1 MRAPKFKDFIVEAP
15 QNKKYKI
22 LVVSA
27 DPEPANQKLFRTARR
42 ITEEAEKAGHKVYV
56 VQVEGAF
63 INYEDGVYKIF
74 NEGDEKGFEISRLDT
89 VAIVRGSVRLKK
101 SYLDLVTRLEK
112 TGITMVNSRDTIEI
126 SSDKYRSYIR
136 LMDFGL
142 TQPKTAL
149 IPNEDNW
156 KKAFESLETQYP
168 IIMKTL
174 EGSKGVGVL
183 FIESERQ
190 IESLIQLLYSQ
201 NEDIDLLIQEYIKTD
216 GDIRVIVL
224 GGKIIAAMKRSVVEG
239 DFRSNVS
246 QGAEVKEY
254 ELSEL
259 EIEQCLLA
267 SKAIDGA
274 FTAVDFIPSKNPKK
288 DPPYIL
294 EVNHSAGTEGIEK
307 ATKRNI
313 VKLVV
318 DHFTDETFRY
328 PVSTQCG
335 WLEILNIKPFG
346 ELVAKFDTGN
356 GASAPTI
363 HAEELKVNGK
373 KVTWKLNGKTITS
386 DINRI
391 VNVDVGGLNNYS
403 EKRYAVNLNMEF
415 AGSEYSD
422 IEFLLDDRE
431 EKSSVL
437 LNRKVLRMLNVAV
450 NPNRRYVVT
459 TKYSLD

>member
-1 MRAPKFKDFIVEAP
+1 
-15 QNKKYKI
+15 
-22 LVVSA
+22 
-27 DPEPANQKLFRTARR
+27 
-42 ITEEAEKAGHKVYV
+42 
-56 VQVEGAF
+56 
-63 INYEDGVYKIF
+63 
-74 NEGDEKGFEISRLDT
+74 
-89 VAIVRGSVRLKK
+89 
-101 SYLDLVTRLEK
+101 
-112 TGITMVNSRDTIEI
+112 MVNSRDTIEI
-126 SSDKYRSYIR
+126 SADKYRSYVR

-156 KKAFESLETQYP
+156 RRAFESLETQYP

-224 GGKIIAAMKRSVVEG
+224 GGKIIASMKRGVVEG

-246 QGAEVKEY
+246 QGAQVAEY

-267 SKAIDGA
+267 TKAIDGV

-294 EVNHSAGTEGIEK
+294 EVNHSPGTEGIEK

-318 DHFTDETFRY
+318 DHFADEKFRY

-386 DINRI
+386 DIKRI

-403 EKRYAVNLNMEF
+403 EKRYAVNLTMEF
-415 AGSEYSD
+415 AGSEYSN

-437 LNRKVLRMLNVAV
+437 LNRKILRMLNVAV

>member
-1 MRAPKFKDFIVEAP
+1 MKPVKFNDFITEEKKS
-15 QNKKYKI
+15 KKYKI

-27 DPEPANQKLFRTARR
+27 DPAPEGQKLFRTARR
-42 ITEEAEKAGHKVYV
+42 FKEEGEKQGHKVYV

-63 INYEDGVYKIF
+63 IDYEDGVYTIY
-74 NEGDEKGFEISRLDT
+74 NEGDEKGFVIDRHDT
-89 VAIVRGSVRLKK
+89 VAIIRGSVRLKK
-101 SYLDLVTRLEK
+101 SWLDLVSRLEK
-112 TGITMVNSRDTIEI
+112 TGITMVNSREVVEI
-126 SSDKYRSYIR
+126 SSDKYRSYVK
-136 LMDFGL
+136 LQDFGL

-156 KKAFESLETQYP
+156 KTAFESLETDYP

-183 FIESERQ
+183 FVESERQ
-190 IESLIQLLYSQ
+190 MDGLIQLLYSQ

-216 GDIRVIVL
+216 GDIRVLVL
-224 GGKIIAAMKRSVVEG
+224 GGKIIASMKRSVVEG

-246 QGAEVKEY
+246 QGAAVAEY

-267 SKAIDGA
+267 SKAMDGV

-307 ATKRNI
+307 ATGRNI

-335 WLEILNIKPFG
+335 YLEIVDIKPFG

-373 KVTWKLNGKTITS
+373 KATWKLNGKTITS

-437 LNRKVLRMLNVAV
+437 LNRKILRMLNVAV

>member
-1 MRAPKFKDFIVEAP
+1 MKAPKFKDFITEAP
-15 QNKKYKI
+15 ENQKYRI
-22 LVVSA
+22 LVVSS
-27 DPEPANQKLFRTARR
+27 DPAPAKQKLFRTARR
-42 ITEEAEKAGHKVYV
+42 IVEEAEKLGHKVYV

-63 INYEDGVYKIF
+63 INYENGVYKIF
-74 NEGDEKGFEISRLDT
+74 NEGDEKGFEIDRSNT

-101 SYLDLVTRLEK
+101 SYLDLISRLEK
-112 TGITMVNSRDTIEI
+112 TGICMVNSRDTIEI
-126 SSDKYRSYIR
+126 SSDKYRSYVK

-156 KKAFESLETQYP
+156 QKAFESLETQYP

-190 IESLIQLLYSQ
+190 IESLIQLLYAQ

-224 GGKIIAAMKRSVVEG
+224 GGKIIASMKRAVVEG

-267 SKAIDGA
+267 TKAIDGI

-294 EVNHSAGTEGIEK
+294 EVNHSPGTEGIEK

-313 VKLVV
+313 VKLVI
-318 DHFTDETFRY
+318 DHFANEDNRH

-335 WLEILNIKPFG
+335 WLEIIEVKPFG

-386 DINRI
+386 DINR
-391 VNVDVGGLNNYS
+391 VVKVDVGGLNDYS
-403 EKRYAVNLNMEF
+403 EERYAVNLDMSF
-415 AGSEYSD
+415 AGSEYSNV
-422 IEFLLDDRE
+422 EFLLDDRE
-431 EKSSVL
+431 EKSPIL
-437 LNRKVLRMLNVAV
+437 LNRKILRTLNVAV
-450 NPNRRYVVT
+450 NPNRKYVVT